1 MELLILLAL
10 GLLTGILIGLF
21 PVFPL
26 YAGAFVLYLTSGI
39 WTPEQMLLFWIVAS
53 IGSQFFASV
62 SAITLGIPGDA
73 SSLVYINDIKKLTL
87 LERNQLL
94 WLTSRG
100 SLVSGIISLLVVWIL
115 YYVYTT
121 SGQTFLFS
129 IEAKLLLLYS
139 VIFFFIVTSQQ
150 KILTLL
156 LSVFGVLISPQ
167 NNYSLPIEW
176 FHLSTVFQNT
186 TFFMLILALMMIPDL
201 STYRSIAINNKDH
214 YSTVPSSMPWWLVLK
229 NSILGC
235 LIGLIP
241 GPAAEVAASAAY
253 STTRTKDSSLKIV
266 AAETAN
272 NPGVVMMILPLL
284 LLGLPFTASS
294 LIVSN
299 IMDSKMVVLPDLAR
313 SASTIIT
320 GLSVFDVM
328 IVLALITTAIYY
340 AMSIRFINAYTQ
352 LVKLTHDKFK
362 WIMVAL
368 VLGMIGADMYIQE
381 ISWMVYS
388 ALLIFYATMGIFLK
402 YFRVSPIPMI
412 FVYLLGDQLIWAT
425 SQFFAIYF

>member
-1 MELLILLAL
+1 MELLILLTA
-10 GLLTGILIGLF
+10 GLVTGILIGLF
-21 PVFPL
+21 PVFPV
-26 YAGAFVLYLTSGI
+26 YAGAFILYLTSGL

-73 SSLVYINDIKKLTL
+73 SSLVYIKDVKKLSL

-100 SLVSGIISLLVVWIL
+100 SLISGIISLVLVWVL
-115 YYVYTT
+115 YYVYTAT
-121 SGQTFLFS
+121 GQTFLFS

-156 LSVFGVLISPQ
+156 LSIFGVLISPQ
-167 NNYSLPIEW
+167 NNYSLPSEW
-176 FHLSTVFQNT
+176 FHFSTLFQNT
-186 TFFMLILALMMIPDL
+186 TFFMLILALMMIPDML
-201 STYRSIAINNKDH
+201 NYRTLQIDNKNQ
-214 YSTVPSSMPWWLVLK
+214 YSTIPSQMPWWLILK

-235 LIGLIP
+235 LVGLIP

-253 STTRTKDSSLKIV
+253 SSTRTKNTSLKIV

-284 LLGLPFTASS
+284 LLGLPFTSSS

-299 IMDSKMVVLPDLAR
+299 IMDSKMVALPELAR
-313 SASTIIT
+313 SASTIVT
-320 GLSVFDVM
+320 GFTVFDVM
-328 IVLALITTAIYY
+328 IIMAVMTTVIYY
-340 AMSIRFINAYTQ
+340 ALSIQFINVYTRLVSSAY
-352 LVKLTHDKFK
+352 DKFK
-362 WIMVAL
+362 WAMIVL
-368 VLGMIGADMYIQE
+368 VLGMVGADIYIQE
-381 ISWMVYS
+381 ISWLAY
-388 ALLIFYATMGIFLK
+388 ATLLIFYIAVGQVLRH
-402 YFRVSPIPMI
+402 FRVSPVPMI

-425 SQFFAIYF
+425 GQFLAIHF